1 MILKISLL
9 QYSATK
15 NGIVAEKMQRKTKSL
30 QNDCN
35 ESIVKKKGVEL
46 DEKIQS
52 ISFRRYESVI

>member
-1 MILKISLL
+1 MVMERKIFDNTL
-9 QYSATK
+9 
-15 NGIVAEKMQRKTKSL
+15 NNPMEIF
-30 QNDCN
+30 CN